1 MAIFASLFAAAGRF
15 LGRALTTLTGWASI
29 LLFGQVPESKQLLL
43 SVVTFGSLIWVA
55 TVVGVVVPDFGTI
68 LVGLV
73 PRPGFIPEAWVRLA
87 MLVAVLVIPLLIG
100 IGGLVLMKPEQR
112 PKGLALLKQVAR
124 GYLYAAVVA
133 GSLVFLAVIA
143 LFRKLRSATKRWS
156 DAHVPV
162 TVKPGGYDRVADDL
176 EAVLDEAGLAIER
189 RRAPRVLE
197 TPAKILAWAGGEG
210 VRSMVPDKLAA
221 LASDNLEVF
230 IYPSDILVAGTK
242 AEMARGRAAMASR
255 LTFTAAYL
263 TSTEESQA
271 IEDRLERIAHA
282 IPDRATAGR
291 ELDDE
296 LGQLHEEL
304 AALDVEYE
312 EWEVLYRL
320 RLQVERDLLRKREE
334 AQAGQIAVEPEPPVR
349 SVTERAVEAGLG
361 AGYKLAAD
369 AIDRVL
375 PTHSAGPSQRGD
387 AREEQ
392 AAEEPARREQTA

>member
-15 LGRALTTLTGWASI
+15 MGRALTTLTGWASI

-43 SVVTFGSLIWVA
+43 SGVTFGSLIWVA
-55 TVVGVVVPDFGTI
+55 TVVGVLVPDFGTI

-73 PRPGFIPEAWVRLA
+73 PRPGFIPEGWVRLA
-87 MLVAVLVIPLLIG
+87 MLVAALVVPILIG
-100 IGGLVLMKPEQR
+100 IGGLFLIKPEQR
-112 PKGLALLKQVAR
+112 PKGPALVKQVLR

-143 LFRKLRSATKRWS
+143 LGRKLRSLVKRWS
-156 DAHVPV
+156 DTHVPV

-176 EAVLDEAGLAIER
+176 EAVLDEAGLGIER
-189 RRAPRVLE
+189 RAAPRVLE

-210 VRSMVPDKLAA
+210 VRTMVPDKLAA
-221 LASDNLEVF
+221 LASQNLEVF
-230 IYPSDILVAGTK
+230 IYPSDILAAGTK
-242 AEMARGRAAMASR
+242 TELARARAAMASR

-271 IEDRLERIAHA
+271 IEDRLEGIAHA

-291 ELDDE
+291 DLDDE
-296 LGQLHEEL
+296 LGQVHRDL
-304 AALDVEYE
+304 ATLEVEYE

-334 AQAGQIAVEPEPPVR
+334 LQAGQIPVEGEPPAR
-349 SVTERAVEAGLG
+349 SVTERVVEAGVG
-361 AGYKLAAD
+361 ASYKLAAN
-369 AIDRVL
+369 AIDRLL
-375 PTHSAGPSQRGD
+375 PTDSPAPS
-387 AREEQ
+387 EQ
-392 AAEEPARREQTA
+392 ARARDEPAPEGRAGRERTA

>member
-43 SVVTFGSLIWVA
+43 SGVTFGSLIWVA
-55 TVVGVVVPDFGTI
+55 TVVGVLVPDFGTI

-73 PRPGFIPEAWVRLA
+73 PRPGFIPEVWVRVA
-87 MLVAVLVIPLLIG
+87 MLVAALVVPLLIG
-100 IGGLVLMKPEQR
+100 IGGLFLMKPEQR
-112 PKGLALLKQVAR
+112 PKGLALVKQVLR

-143 LFRKLRSATKRWS
+143 LARKLRSAVKRWS
-156 DAHVPV
+156 DAHIPV
-162 TVKPGGYDRVADDL
+162 TVKPRGYDRVADDL
-176 EAVLDEAGLAIER
+176 EAVLDEAGLVIER
-189 RRAPRVLE
+189 RPAPRVLE

-210 VRSMVPDKLAA
+210 VKSMVPDKLAA
-221 LASDNLEVF
+221 LASQNLEVF

-242 AEMARGRAAMASR
+242 TELARGRAAMASR

-263 TSTEESQA
+263 TSTEESQG

-282 IPDRATAGR
+282 IPHRATAGR
-291 ELDDE
+291 DLDNELE
-296 LGQLHEEL
+296 QVHEDL
-304 AALDVEYE
+304 AKLEVEYE

-334 AQAGQIAVEPEPPVR
+334 VQAGQIPVEAEPPARTAVDR
-349 SVTERAVEAGLG
+349 VVEAGLG
-361 AGYKLAAD
+361 ASYKLAAE

-375 PTHSAGPSQRGD
+375 PTDPPAPPERARAKEESAAD
-387 AREEQ
+387 
-392 AAEEPARREQTA
+392 EPARRERTA

>member
-15 LGRALTTLTGWASI
+15 LGRALTTLTSWASI

-43 SVVTFGSLIWVA
+43 SGVTFGSLIWVA
-55 TVVGVVVPDFGTI
+55 TVVGVIVPDFGTI

-73 PRPGFIPEAWVRLA
+73 PRPGFIDEGWVRLA
-87 MLVAVLVIPLLIG
+87 MLVAALVVPILIG
-100 IGGLVLMKPEQR
+100 VGGLFLMKPEQR
-112 PKGLALLKQVAR
+112 PKGLALVKQVLR

-143 LFRKLRSATKRWS
+143 LFRKLRSAVKRWS
-156 DAHVPV
+156 DAHMPV

-176 EAVLDEAGLAIER
+176 EAVLDEAGLGIER

-210 VRSMVPDKLAA
+210 VKSMVPDKLAA
-221 LASDNLEVF
+221 LASENLEVF

-242 AEMARGRAAMASR
+242 TELARGRAAMASR

-263 TSTEESQA
+263 TSTEETQA

-282 IPDRATAGR
+282 IADKATAGR

-296 LGQLHEEL
+296 LGKVHHDL
-304 AALDVEYE
+304 ASLEVEYE

-334 AQAGQIAVEPEPPVR
+334 VQAGQIAVAAEPPVR
-349 SVTERAVEAGLG
+349 SVPERVVEAGLG
-361 AGYKLAAD
+361 ASYKLAAD
-369 AIDRVL
+369 AIDRLV
-375 PTHSAGPSQRGD
+375 PADRAPSERAE
-387 AREEQ
+387 AREEPT
-392 AAEEPARREQTA
+392 AEGRARQERPA

>member
-43 SVVTFGSLIWVA
+43 SGVTFGSLIWVA
-55 TVVGVVVPDFGTI
+55 TVVGVLVPDFGTL

-73 PRPGFIPEAWVRLA
+73 PRPGFIPEVWVRLA
-87 MLVAVLVIPLLIG
+87 MLVAALLVPLLIG
-100 IGGLVLMKPEQR
+100 IGGLFLMKPDQR
-112 PKGLALLKQVAR
+112 PKGLDLVKQVLR

-143 LFRKLRSATKRWS
+143 LFRKLRSAAKRWS

-176 EAVLDEAGLAIER
+176 EEVLDEAGLGIER

-221 LASDNLEVF
+221 LASENLEVF

-242 AEMARGRAAMASR
+242 IELARARAAMASR

-271 IEDRLERIAHA
+271 IEDRLERVAHA
-282 IPDRATAGR
+282 IPERATAGK
-291 ELDDE
+291 ELDD
-296 LGQLHEEL
+296 QLAGIHDDL
-304 AALDVEYE
+304 ATVQVEYE

-334 AQAGQIAVEPEPPVR
+334 VQAGQIPVEAEPPARTVADR
-349 SVTERAVEAGLG
+349 VVEAGLG
-361 AGYKLAAD
+361 ASYKLAAE
-369 AIDRVL
+369 AVDRVL
-375 PTHSAGPSQRGD
+375 PADPPAPAEGAR
-387 AREEQ
+387 AREEP
-392 AAEEPARREQTA
+392 ARDEPARRERTA